1 MIGNIISR
9 RYAKALFA
17 VADKQGKTEAFGAQL
32 GELAGLLSR
41 SPEAVRF
48 FKNPVFS
55 PDEKKSV
62 LNKVAAKVE
71 VDSTLGNFLDLLA
84 DKGRLPEIGAM
95 AADFKK
101 MVDDAQGVVSGSLTT
116 AKGIDP
122 KRQTEIKDRL
132 EKQTGRKLELEFAA
146 DPEILGGVVLKVG
159 DRVLDASLRAQLN
172 MLKDKIKR
180 GE

>member
-17 VADKQGKTEAFGAQL
+17 VADKQGKTEVFGAQL
-32 GELAGLLSR
+32 GELAGVLSQ
-41 SPEAVRF
+41 SPEVVRF
-48 FKNPVFS
+48 FKNPAFS
-55 PDEKKSV
+55 PEEKKAV
-62 LNKVAAKVE
+62 LDKIVAKVG
-71 VDSTLGNFLDLLA
+71 VDSTLGNFFDLLA
-84 DKGRLPEIGAM
+84 DKGRLPEVGAVSS
-95 AADFKK
+95 DFKK
-101 MVDDAQGVVSGSLTT
+101 MLDDAQGVVAGSLIT
-116 AKGIDP
+116 AKDMDAG
-122 KRQTEIKDRL
+122 RQKNIKDRL
-132 EKQTGRKLELEFAA
+132 EKQTGRKLELEFAT

>member
-17 VADKQGKTEAFGAQL
+17 VADKQGKTEAFGTQL
-32 GELAGLLSR
+32 GELAALLEQ
-41 SPEAVRF
+41 SPEAMRF

-55 PDEKKSV
+55 PEEKKAV
-62 LNKVAAKVE
+62 LKKLAGKAGIE
-71 VDSTLGNFLDLLA
+71 GTLANFLDLLA
-84 DKGRLPEIGAM
+84 DKDRLPEVGAV

-101 MVDDAQGVVSGSLTT
+101 MLDDAQGVVSGSLIT
-116 AKGIDP
+116 AKAMDA
-122 KRQTEIKDRL
+122 KRQQEIKDRL
-132 EKQTGRKLELEFAA
+132 EKQTGRKIELDFAS